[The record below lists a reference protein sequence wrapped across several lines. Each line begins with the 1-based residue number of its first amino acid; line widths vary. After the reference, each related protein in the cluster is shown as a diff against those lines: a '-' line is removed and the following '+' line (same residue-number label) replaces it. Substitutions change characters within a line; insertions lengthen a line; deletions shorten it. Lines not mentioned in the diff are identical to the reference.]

1 MQNDGF
7 LIKSCVHANCF
18 FTICLFCLDL
28 DKPQLNSTSLVKI
41 NGTLPRVNVT
51 ETTLLRVTCS
61 ATSLPQA
68 SFTWSKYQDSGYSL
82 NGKDLV
88 FNPIERNN
96 NGTYDC
102 LARNSVGT
110 KHSVALI
117 VDVQC
122 KSTHICFYQSSFF
135 CLSFFIVASPLL
147 LFGLIDLDE

>member
-1 MQNDGF
+1 MMGF
-7 LIKSCVHANCF
+7 LLRKTCTCLLF
-18 FTICLFCLDL
+18 FYNLSIFLDL

-41 NGTLPRVNVT
+41 NETLSRVNVT
-51 ETTLLRVTCS
+51 EATLLRVTCS

-82 NGKDLV
+82 NGKDLF
-88 FNPIERNN
+88 FNRIERNN

-110 KHSVALI
+110 KRSVDLI

-147 LFGLIDLDE
+147 LFGLINLDE